1 MFKEVL
7 DSHDVGDSWLTK
19 FQSPFLKGVGVPFI
33 VLIVGG
39 KLIGPKLVRFLPDV
53 SWNGKP
59 SVSPRLPQDPIV
71 VIQAPLLGT

>member
-53 SWNGKP
+53 FLEW
-59 SVSPRLPQDPIV
+59 
-71 VIQAPLLGT
+71 